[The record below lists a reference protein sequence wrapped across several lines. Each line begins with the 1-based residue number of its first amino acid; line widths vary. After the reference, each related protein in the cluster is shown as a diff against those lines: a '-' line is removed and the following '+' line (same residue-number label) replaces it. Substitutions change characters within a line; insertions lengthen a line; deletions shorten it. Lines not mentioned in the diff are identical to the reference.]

1 MTISPIN
8 TQKLENINL
17 KNTDNT
23 IKIKNA
29 EAVSNSI
36 FDNFETDTK
45 AANFSNLTSNYNE
58 GNSNLRAE
66 LEKTRDEQ
74 GLIGKAWDGIKNL
87 FGFGAGSNKAEKAIE
102 QYENGEISYE

>member
-29 EAVSNSI
+29 ETVSNSI
-36 FDNFETDTK
+36 FDNFEADTQT
-45 AANFSNLTSNYNE
+45 ANYSDLTSNYNE

-66 LEKTRDEQ
+66 
-74 GLIGKAWDGIKNL
+74 APKN
-87 FGFGAGSNKAEKAIE
+87 KR
-102 QYENGEISYE
+102 